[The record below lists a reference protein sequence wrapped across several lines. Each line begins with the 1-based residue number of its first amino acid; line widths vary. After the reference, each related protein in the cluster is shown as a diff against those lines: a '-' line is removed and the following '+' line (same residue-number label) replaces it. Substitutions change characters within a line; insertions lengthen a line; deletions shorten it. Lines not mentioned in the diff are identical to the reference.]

1 MIGQSLLTLVRCLL
15 TIRNM
20 NNLSIIIKRE
30 YLTRVKKRSFL
41 ILTFLGPLLFAALM
55 ITPSLLM
62 LKADEMESKKSIAV
76 LDESGLFEGKIEN
89 TDANTFIYQDVNENI
104 DSLKKF
110 VFKGIYDA
118 ILYIPA
124 TELNIPVNAKL
135 YSNRQ
140 IPMTLS
146 SHIEREMKQVVEHQK
161 LLASGIDPAVVKAT
175 QANINV
181 ATIRMDEE
189 SGEKTSYAE
198 LEYIT
203 GFVLAIVIYFAIF
216 LFSSQVLRGVIE
228 EKTNR
233 IIEVIISSVKPFELM
248 MGKIIGIAL
257 VGLTQFSLWIVLSIG
272 IYLAANGIILGPEIL
287 SPSGTVMTEQIEQ
300 ITEIT
305 EGQDIMLE
313 VVEMVQSINFSAIL
327 LSFLFYFVFGY
338 LLYAAM
344 FAAIGGMVD
353 NETDSNQFSTIVS
366 APLIIGIVSA
376 TAMVNNPDSSLGIWL
391 SMIPFTSPIS
401 MMIRIPF
408 GVPYWQVVISLAI
421 LILTFIIMT
430 WLAGKIYR
438 TGILM
443 YGKKPNLKELWKW
456 LKY

>member
-1 MIGQSLLTLVRCLL
+1 
-15 TIRNM
+15 M
-20 NNLSIIIKRE
+20 NNLGIIIKRE

-41 ILTFLGPLLFAALM
+41 LLTFLGPLFFAALM
-55 ITPSLLM
+55 IAPSLLM
-62 LKADEMESKKSIAV
+62 LRSEKMESKKAIVV
-76 LDESGLFEGKIEN
+76 LDESGMFEGKIEN
-89 TDANTFIYQDVNENI
+89 TDANTFIYENENANI

-110 VFKGIYDA
+110 IFDGIYDA
-118 ILYIPA
+118 FLYIPS
-124 TELNIPVNAKL
+124 TSLNIPVNAKL
-135 YSNRQ
+135 YSDKQ

-161 LLASGIDPAVVKAT
+161 LLASGIDPDIVKASKT
-175 QANINV
+175 SINV
-181 ATIRMDEE
+181 STIRMDEE

-198 LEYIT
+198 LEYII
-203 GFVLAIVIYFAIF
+203 GLVLALVIYFAIF
-216 LFSSQVLRGVIE
+216 LFSNQVLRGVIE

-248 MGKIIGIAL
+248 MGKIVGIAL
-257 VGLTQFSLWIVLSIG
+257 VGLTQFLLWIVLTIG
-272 IYLAANGIILGPEIL
+272 IYLVASGILIGPEVM
-287 SPSGTVMTEQIEQ
+287 SPSGTVMTEEISQIAE
-300 ITEIT
+300 TT

-313 VVEMVQSINFSAIL
+313 AVNMVQSINFGAIL
-327 LSFLFYFVFGY
+327 WSFLFYFVFGY

-353 NETDSNQFSTIVS
+353 NETDSNQFSTVVS
-366 APLIIGIVSA
+366 LPLIVAIVCS
-376 TAMVNNPDSSLGIWL
+376 TAMVNNPDSSLGLWL

-408 GVPYWQVVISLAI
+408 GVPYWQVAVSLI
-421 LILTFIIMT
+421 LLILTFILIT

-443 YGKKPNLKELWKW
+443 YGKKPSFKEIWKW
-456 LKY
+456 LRY